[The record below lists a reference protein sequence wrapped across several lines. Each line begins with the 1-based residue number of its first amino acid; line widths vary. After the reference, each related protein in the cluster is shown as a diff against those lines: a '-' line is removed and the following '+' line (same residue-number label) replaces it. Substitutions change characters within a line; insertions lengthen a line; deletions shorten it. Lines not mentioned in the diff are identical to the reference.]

1 MDSYNF
7 SPPDI
12 SHWFICNIDDSPP
25 YLKVQ
30 KLVYYAQGWSLAIFN
45 RSLFEQDFQAGSQ
58 GPTLPELFESPG
70 VDAVAISSEVEE
82 LLIDVKNMYDGDALE
97 EWALSDGPWQ
107 KARGELLNETNSN
120 NIITKESMHQY
131 YTNKLRSI
139 LRQTK

>member
-1 MDSYNF
+1 M
-7 SPPDI
+7 
-12 SHWFICNIDDSPP
+12 
-25 YLKVQ
+25 Q

-45 RSLFEQDFQAGSQ
+45 RSLFEQDFQSGSQ
-58 GPTLPELFESPG
+58 GPTLPELFESYEIDLSP
-70 VDAVAISSEVEE
+70 ISKEVEE
-82 LLIDVKNMYDGDALE
+82 LLMDVRNMYYRDALE

-107 KARGELLNETNSN
+107 KARGELPLETDSN